1 MKIVADKA
9 IPYARRLFSTLGEV
23 VLLDSKDITS
33 ASIRDADCLV
43 VRSVTRVDRAL
54 LSGSQIKC
62 VASASS
68 GTDHVDIDYLD
79 TREIPLFDA
88 KGCNA
93 NSVAEYVLSCL
104 FVLSEQF
111 GVELEGKTAGIIGC
125 GHVGA
130 RLRSLLHIIGMETRG
145 YDPFIRDENNSY
157 PYRDLDSVL
166 CSDIITLHVPLT
178 TTGEYPTA
186 QMVDRQFLGRL
197 KNDVI
202 FINTARGAA
211 VNERDLIDFA
221 KQNRECRLVLD
232 VWDNEPLINDE
243 LFALASLATP
253 HIAGYSAQAKL
264 NATRL
269 VYEQVCRWLDVHA
282 AADAVTNRQDRR
294 FARPQAAV
302 RLRPRMGAVT
312 LADEN
317 AELNLSG
324 FDDAPDAV
332 RTAVLASYDV
342 RSDCAALKG
351 LAEIEPDKRGAFF
364 DSLRT
369 DYPSRREF
377 PTLTVALS
385 ENQGLIGE
393 KLSALGFSIKTAS
406 GQ

>member
-9 IPYARRLFSTLGEV
+9 IPYAMRFFSTLGEV
-23 VLLDSKDITS
+23 VLLDSGDITS
-33 ASIRDADCLV
+33 ASISDADCLL

-54 LSGSQIKC
+54 LGGSQIKC

-111 GVELEGKTAGIIGC
+111 GVEPEGKTAGIIGC

-130 RLRSLLHIIGMETRG
+130 RLRSLLQIIGMETRV
-145 YDPFIRDENNSY
+145 YDPFIRDGNNSY

-202 FINTARGAA
+202 FINTARGGA

-221 KQNRECRLVLD
+221 GQNRECRLVLD

-269 VYEQVCRWLDVHA
+269 VYEQVCRWFDVSA
-282 AADAVTNRQDRR
+282 TADAVI
-294 FARPQAAV
+294 
-302 RLRPRMGAVT
+302 

-324 FDDAPDAV
+324 FDEALDAV

-342 RSDCAALKG
+342 RSDCAALQG
-351 LAEIEPDKRGAFF
+351 LAEIEPHERGVFF
-364 DSLRT
+364 DSVRT

-377 PTLTVALS
+377 PALTVALS

>member
-1 MKIVADKA
+1 MKIIADKA
-9 IPYARRLFSTLGEV
+9 IPYAMRFFSTLGEV
-23 VLLDSKDITS
+23 VLLDTGDITP

-43 VRSVTRVDRAL
+43 VRSVTRVGEDL
-54 LSGSQIKC
+54 LGDTRIKC
-62 VASASS
+62 VASNSS
-68 GTDHVDIDYLD
+68 GTDHVDLD
-79 TREIPLFDA
+79 FLNSRAIPLFDA
-88 KGCNA
+88 KGSNA

-125 GHVGA
+125 GHVGG
-130 RLRSLLHIIGMETRG
+130 RLRSLLQIVGMETRI
-145 YDPFIRDENNSY
+145 YDPFIRDENGSFVF
-157 PYRDLDSVL
+157 RDLDSVL
-166 CSDIITLHVPLT
+166 STDIITLHVPLT
-178 TTGEYPTA
+178 TAGAYPTA
-186 QMVDRQFLGRL
+186 QMVDRQFLDRL

-221 KQNRECRLVLD
+221 RQNSACRLVLD

-253 HIAGYSAQAKL
+253 HIAGYSAQARM

-269 VYEQVCRWLDVHA
+269 VYEQVCRWFEVSVT
-282 AADAVTNRQDRR
+282 ADAVI
-294 FARPQAAV
+294 
-302 RLRPRMGAVT
+302 

-324 FDDAPDAV
+324 FDETLDAV

-342 RSDCAALKG
+342 RSDCAALHG

-364 DSLRT
+364 DSLRA

-377 PTLTVALS
+377 PALTVALS

>member
-9 IPYARRLFSTLGEV
+9 IPYATRFFSTLGEV
-23 VLLDSKDITS
+23 VLLDTRDITP

-43 VRSVTRVDRAL
+43 IRSVTQVDDTL
-54 LSGSQIKC
+54 LSGSRIKC
-62 VASASS
+62 VASNSS
-68 GTDHVDIDYLD
+68 GIDHVDINYLD
-79 TREIPLFDA
+79 ARAIPLFNA

-111 GVELEGKTAGIIGC
+111 GVELQGRTAGIIGC
-125 GHVGA
+125 GNVGA
-130 RLRSLLHIIGMETRG
+130 RLRSLLHIIGMETRV
-145 YDPFIRDENNSY
+145 YDPFIRDENGSFV
-157 PYRDLDSVL
+157 YRDLDNVL
-166 CSDIITLHVPLT
+166 SSDVITLHVPLT
-178 TTGEYPTA
+178 ITGEYPTA
-186 QMVDRQFLGRL
+186 QMVRRNFLDRLNQ
-197 KNDVI
+197 DVI
-202 FINTARGAA
+202 FINTARGGV
-211 VNERDLIDFA
+211 VNERDLIGFA
-221 KQNRECRLVLD
+221 SQNGSCRLVLD
-232 VWDNEPLINDE
+232 VWDNEPCINDE

-253 HIAGYSAQAKL
+253 HIAGYSAQARM

-269 VYEQVCRWLDVHA
+269 VYEQVCGWFDVSA
-282 AADAVTNRQDRR
+282 TADAVI
-294 FARPQAAV
+294 
-302 RLRPRMGAVT
+302 
-312 LADEN
+312 LADET

-324 FDDAPDAV
+324 FDETLDAV

-342 RSDCAALKG
+342 RSDCAALQG
-351 LAEIEPDKRGAFF
+351 LAEIEPHERGVFF

-377 PTLTVALS
+377 PALRVALS

>member
-1 MKIVADKA
+1 MKIIADKA
-9 IPYARRLFSTLGEV
+9 IPYATRFFSTLGEV
-23 VLLDSKDITS
+23 VLLDTGDITP

-43 VRSVTRVDRAL
+43 VRSVTRVDGDL
-54 LSGSQIKC
+54 LGDTRIKC
-62 VASASS
+62 VASNSS
-68 GTDHVDIDYLD
+68 GTDHVDLD
-79 TREIPLFDA
+79 FLNARAIPLFDA

-125 GHVGA
+125 GHVGG
-130 RLRSLLHIIGMETRG
+130 RLRSLLQVVGMETRI
-145 YDPFIRDENNSY
+145 YDPFIKDENGSFVF
-157 PYRDLDSVL
+157 RDLDSVL
-166 CSDIITLHVPLT
+166 STDIITLHVPLT
-178 TTGEYPTA
+178 TTGAYPTA
-186 QMVDRQFLGRL
+186 QMVDRQFLDRL

-221 KQNRECRLVLD
+221 RQNSACRLVLD

-253 HIAGYSAQAKL
+253 HIAGYSAHARL

-269 VYEQVCRWLDVHA
+269 VYERVCSWLDVRA
-282 AADAVTNRQDRR
+282 TADAVI
-294 FARPQAAV
+294 
-302 RLRPRMGAVT
+302 

-324 FDDAPDAV
+324 FDEAPDAV

-342 RSDCAALKG
+342 RSDCAALQG
-351 LAEIEPDKRGAFF
+351 LAEIEPHERGVFF

-377 PTLTVALS
+377 PALTVALS

>member
-9 IPYARRLFSTLGEV
+9 IPYARRFFSTLGEA
-23 VLLDSKDITS
+23 VLLDSRDITP
-33 ASIRDADCLV
+33 ASIRDANCLV
-43 VRSVTRVDRAL
+43 VRSVTRVDRDL
-54 LSGSQIKC
+54 LGGSQIKC

-125 GHVGA
+125 GHAGA
-130 RLRSLLHIIGMETRG
+130 RLRSLLQIIGMETRVF
-145 YDPFIRDENNSY
+145 DPFIRDENNSY

-211 VNERDLIDFA
+211 VNERDLSDFA
-221 KQNRECRLVLD
+221 RQNRECRLVLD
-232 VWDNEPLINDE
+232 VWDNEPLINNE
-243 LFALASLATP
+243 LFALTSLATP

-282 AADAVTNRQDRR
+282 AADAVT
-294 FARPQAAV
+294 
-302 RLRPRMGAVT
+302 
-312 LADEN
+312 LANED
-317 AELNLSG
+317 AELNLTR
-324 FDDAPDAV
+324 FDETSDAV

-342 RSDCAALKG
+342 RSDCAALIG
-351 LAEIEPDKRGAFF
+351 LTEVEPHERGAFF

-377 PTLTVALS
+377 PALRVALS
-385 ENQGLIGE
+385 DNQDPIGK
-393 KLSALGFSIKTAS
+393 KLAALGFSIKTLP
-406 GQ
+406 G